1 MRICIFGG
9 GTFSHVRNHLALA
22 APAFG
27 STARQLHEMIPGS
40 ELILTKMADPT
51 SHLVT
56 NQDVMNCVD
65 EVCRDPNLK
74 AIIFNVALC
83 DFDGQVDDV
92 PSGSHANRLKTREG
106 SQKMTLTPAEKVIS
120 RIKKAR
126 PDVIVV
132 GFKTT
137 TNATLDEQSV
147 AAENLLRSN
156 NLDWV
161 LANDTVTRVNFIVGA
176 GSQLVYSNEQRKYA
190 LGNLARFVHTRV
202 RNVAPTA
209 KVGNTV
215 CMNEASRVFGNAIV
229 EGNVL
234 LDDSTVDYHAIVKG
248 DVELVASRV
257 SGNVFITSDRVLHT
271 TTIKES
277 ILQGDVTISSGNMK
291 HLQWWRNV
299 P

>member
-1 MRICIFGG
+1 
-9 GTFSHVRNHLALA
+9 
-22 APAFG
+22 
-27 STARQLHEMIPGS
+27 MIPGS

-65 EVCRDPNLK
+65 EVCQDPELK